1 MAYEEAPE
9 PEVASV
15 TEERRVREEVA
26 AILFRAGRV
35 VPAEQLAEHF
45 GVSTTT
51 LSRAIEE
58 IRGTLNPLGLEITY
72 AAGGYKLVTHPLVYH
87 SLRAFFTEVREA
99 GLSPQALEVLA
110 IIAYRQP
117 VTRVQIESLRGV
129 SSESTLHS
137 LLARGLIKIKARADL
152 PGRPF
157 LYATTSRFLET
168 FGLAS
173 LDDLPKKDLGSL
185 EELSEQTSFR

>member
-1 MAYEEAPE
+1 VEEAPKMASHE
-9 PEVASV
+9 AEVDLV
-15 TEERRVREEVA
+15 YEELA

-35 VPAEQLAEHF
+35 VPAETLAEHF
-45 GVSTTT
+45 GITDEA
-51 LSRAIEE
+51 LSRVVEG
-58 IRGTLNPLGLEITY
+58 IRQKLNPLGLEIAY
-72 AAGGYKLVTHPLVYH
+72 AAGGYKLVTHPRVYH
-87 SLRAFFTEVREA
+87 SLRTFFTEVRES

-117 VTRVQIESLRGV
+117 ITRTQIEHLRGV
-129 SSESTLHS
+129 GCESTLHS
-137 LLARGLIKIKARADL
+137 LLARGLIKIRGRANL

-173 LDDLPKKDLGSL
+173 LDDLPKK
-185 EELSEQTSFR
+185 ELDFPEASPDRSALP